1 MSGACVPRDGGGR
14 LGRLLL
20 GERIG
25 REFAKLW
32 AASAVSGAGDGI
44 ALTAAPLLAFSL
56 TRDPRLVAG
65 VTTALTLPYL
75 LFSLPAGVLND
86 RLDRRRS
93 MVRVDAFRAVLTA
106 AFTVAV
112 IAGRATLIELYG
124 CFFLIGTCEAF
135 FRNSAQ
141 ALVPQVVERDA
152 LADANGRI
160 IGTEIV
166 MNEFLGP
173 MIGGLLSAIT
183 APLPF
188 AIDAASFGGSSLLL
202 SRVRTRQAASPA
214 AGKPPLTLR
223 AAAAELA
230 AGVRVLR
237 RNRLLRI
244 LALIAGL
251 MNMVAIAILAVLVV
265 FARADLHVSKVGYG
279 VLLGCAALGG
289 VVASRAGPWV
299 ARRAGSEKALLLAVA
314 LQFAGCLLAFTTRV
328 PAVLAVAL
336 ALNSAGQVQWNIV
349 CVVLRQILVPDEILG
364 RVNSVYRFVAWG
376 VMPLGSLCGGLL
388 AGAFG
393 ARSVF
398 LAGAIVLGAG
408 LAYPARL
415 VARRSIAAATARAPI
430 PPEPPEPAESELAP
444 AAGRGA
450 S

>member
-1 MSGACVPRDGGGR
+1 MSGTRVPRGAAR

-32 AASAVSGAGDGI
+32 AASAVSGVGDGI

-124 CFFLIGTCEAF
+124 CFFLIGACEAF

-141 ALVPQVVERDA
+141 ALVPQVVQRDA
-152 LADANGRI
+152 LADANGRVL
-160 IGTEIV
+160 GTEIV
-166 MNEFLGP
+166 MNEFVGP
-173 MIGGLLSAIT
+173 MTGGLLSAIT

-188 AIDAASFGGSSLLL
+188 AIDAVSFAASSLLL
-202 SRVRTRQAASPA
+202 SRVRTRPA
-214 AGKPPLTLR
+214 AARTAAVASKPPLTLR
-223 AAAAELA
+223 AAAAEMA
-230 AGVRVLR
+230 AGIRVLWGH
-237 RNRLLRI
+237 RLLRT

-251 MNMVAIAILAVLVV
+251 MNLVAIAVLAVLVV
-265 FARADLHVSKVGYG
+265 FARADLHMSKAGYG

-314 LQFAGCLLAFTTRV
+314 LQCAGCLIAFTTRV
-328 PAVLAVAL
+328 PAVLAAML
-336 ALNSAGQVQWNIV
+336 ALCSAGQVQWNIV
-349 CVVLRQILVPDEILG
+349 CVVLRQTLVADEILG
-364 RVNSVYRFVAWG
+364 RVNSVYRFIAWG
-376 VMPLGSLCGGLL
+376 VMPVGSLCGGLL

-398 LAGAIVLGAG
+398 LAGGILLGAG
-408 LAYPARL
+408 LAYPVRL
-415 VARRSIAAATARAPI
+415 VARHDIAAAAGRAPV
-430 PPEPPEPAESELAP
+430 PPPESELAH

-450 S
+450 R